1 MDYTVVNINTYVL
14 ASYVSI
20 VLVFL
25 GVMWGIR
32 RMIRLVNRS

>member
-14 ASYVSI
+14 AAYVSI